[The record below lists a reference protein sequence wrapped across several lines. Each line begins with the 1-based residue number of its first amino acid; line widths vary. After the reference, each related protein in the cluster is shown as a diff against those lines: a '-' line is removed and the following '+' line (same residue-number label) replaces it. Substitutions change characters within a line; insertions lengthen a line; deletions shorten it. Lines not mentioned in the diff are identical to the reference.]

1 MSKEVFTLKQ
11 VAQSI
16 RKTLE
21 SRYERT
27 YWVKAE
33 IYKMNLFPSGH
44 AFPEL
49 VQRTDDKIVANLSGV
64 IWKTNYGRIS
74 KQFEATV
81 KEPFSEGKE
90 VLMLVKITFSEVYGL
105 SLHITDIDP
114 SYSLGALHKLK
125 LETIDALNK
134 LGILQKNQSLSLSLP
149 KRIAV
154 ISAES
159 SKGLSDFMQVLSA
172 SLSQIGISTFL
183 FNATVQGDQAVESIL
198 QAFNKIE
205 RVRQHFDAVVIVRGG
220 GAEVGMSCYD
230 DFKLCKRI
238 AEFPLPVLCGIGHS
252 TNLTVAEMVA
262 YSHAITPSVL
272 ASDLLQEFELKLLEL
287 HAIYANLNLVQSTL
301 ITNIKNTFNQTVS
314 KINGVTKWRFE
325 RINNQLNTIEQRSIQ
340 EAKQILSFHKQ
351 YISSSP
357 IAIQTLV
364 KKSHQIEHHRRTM
377 LQQQL
382 TFTMNRMVDKNGTM
396 IESLEKQVQLMS
408 PSAVLARGFAI
419 ARSNGKAL
427 LSKTELRPGTM
438 IQIELSDG
446 TAEAEV
452 KST

>member
-64 IWKTNYGRIS
+64 IWKTNYGRIA

-134 LGILQKNQSLSLSLP
+134 LGILQKNQSLRLPLP

-159 SKGLSDFMQVLSA
+159 SKGLSDFMQVLSG
-172 SLSQIGISTFL
+172 STFGISTFL
-183 FNATVQGDQAVESIL
+183 FNATVQGDQAVASIL
-198 QAFNKIE
+198 KAFDKIE

-230 DFKLCKRI
+230 DFNLCKRI

-287 HAIYANLNLVQSTL
+287 HAIHANLYLAQSKL
-301 ITNIKNTFNQTVS
+301 ITNTKNTFNQTVS
-314 KINGVTKWRFE
+314 NINGVTKWRFE
-325 RINNQLNTIEQRSIQ
+325 RINNQLSTIEQRSIQ
-340 EAKQILSFHKQ
+340 EAKHILSFHKQ
-351 YISSSP
+351 YISTSP

-382 TFTMNRMVDKNGTM
+382 NFTMNRMVDKNGTM

-427 LSKTELRPGTM
+427 LSKTELHPGSM

>member
-64 IWKTNYGRIS
+64 IWKTNYGRIA

-134 LGILQKNQSLSLSLP
+134 LGILQKNQSLRLSLP

-172 SLSQIGISTFL
+172 SQSQIGISTFL

-205 RVRQHFDAVVIVRGG
+205 RVRQYFDAVVIVRGG

-272 ASDLLQEFELKLLEL
+272 ASDLLQEFELKLHEL
-287 HAIYANLNLVQSTL
+287 HAICTNLNLVQSKL
-301 ITNIKNTFNQTVS
+301 LTNIKNTFDQTVS

-419 ARSNGKAL
+419 ARSNGKAV

>member
-1 MSKEVFTLKQ
+1 
-11 VAQSI
+11 
-16 RKTLE
+16 
-21 SRYERT
+21 
-27 YWVKAE
+27 
-33 IYKMNLFPSGH
+33 MNLFPSGH

-49 VQRTDDKIVANLSGV
+49 VQRTDGKIVANLSGV

-105 SLHITDIDP
+105 SLHVTDIDP

-134 LGILQKNQSLSLSLP
+134 LGILQKNQSLRLSLP

-159 SKGLSDFMQVLSA
+159 SKGLSDFMQVLSG
-172 SLSQIGISTFL
+172 SSFGIATFL
-183 FNATVQGDQAVESIL
+183 FNATVQGDQAIESIL
-198 QAFNKIE
+198 KAFNKIE
-205 RVRQHFDAVVIVRGG
+205 LVRQHFDAVVIVRGG

-230 DFKLCKRI
+230 DFNLCKRI

-287 HAIYANLNLVQSTL
+287 HAICAKLNHVQSNL
-301 ITNIKNTFNQTVS
+301 ITNTKSTFNQAVS

-325 RINNQLNTIEQRSIQ
+325 RINNQLNAIEQRSIQ
-340 EAKQILSFHKQ
+340 ETKHLLLFHKQ

-382 TFTMNRMVDKNGTM
+382 TFTMNRMVDKNAAI
-396 IESLEKQVQLMS
+396 IESLEKQIHLMS

-419 ARSNGKAL
+419 ARSNGKAI
-427 LSKTELRPGTM
+427 LSKTELHPGSM
-438 IQIELSDG
+438 ILIELSDG

>member
-49 VQRTDDKIVANLSGV
+49 VQRTDGKIVANLSGV

-172 SLSQIGISTFL
+172 SQSQIGISTFL

-205 RVRQHFDAVVIVRGG
+205 RVRQYFDAVVIVRGG

-262 YSHAITPSVL
+262 YLHAITPSVL
-272 ASDLLQEFELKLLEL
+272 ASDLLQEFELKLNEL
-287 HAIYANLNLVQSTL
+287 HAICTNLNLVQSKL
-301 ITNIKNTFNQTVS
+301 LTNIKNTFNQTVS

-325 RINNQLNTIEQRSIQ
+325 RISNQLNTIEQRSIQ

-382 TFTMNRMVDKNGTM
+382 TFTMNRMVDKNGIM

-408 PSAVLARGFAI
+408 PSAVLARGFSI
-419 ARSNGKAL
+419 ARSNGKAV

>member
-49 VQRTDDKIVANLSGV
+49 VQRTDGKIVANLSGV
-64 IWKTNYGRIS
+64 IWKTHYGRIS

-172 SLSQIGISTFL
+172 SQSQIGISTFL

-205 RVRQHFDAVVIVRGG
+205 RVRQYFDAVVIVRGG

-272 ASDLLQEFELKLLEL
+272 ASDLLQEFELKLNEL
-287 HAIYANLNLVQSTL
+287 HAICTNLNLVQSKL
-301 ITNIKNTFNQTVS
+301 LTNIKNTFNQTVS

-325 RINNQLNTIEQRSIQ
+325 RISNQLNTIEQRSIK

-382 TFTMNRMVDKNGTM
+382 TFTMNRMVDKNGIM

-408 PSAVLARGFAI
+408 PSAVLARGFSI
-419 ARSNGKAL
+419 ARSNGKAV

>member
-49 VQRTDDKIVANLSGV
+49 VQRTNDKIVANLSGV
-64 IWKTNYGRIS
+64 IWKTNYGRIA

-125 LETIDALNK
+125 LETIDTLNK
-134 LGILQKNQSLSLSLP
+134 LGILQKNQSLRLPLP

-159 SKGLSDFMQVLSA
+159 SKGLSDFMQVLSG
-172 SLSQIGISTFL
+172 STFGISTFL
-183 FNATVQGDQAVESIL
+183 FNATVQGDQAVASIL
-198 QAFNKIE
+198 KAFDKIE

-230 DFKLCKRI
+230 DFNLCKRI

-287 HAIYANLNLVQSTL
+287 HTIHANLYLAQSKL
-301 ITNIKNTFNQTVS
+301 ITNTKNTFNQTVS
-314 KINGVTKWRFE
+314 NINGVTKWRFE
-325 RINNQLNTIEQRSIQ
+325 RINNQLSTIEQRSIQ
-340 EAKQILSFHKQ
+340 EAKHILSFHKQ
-351 YISSSP
+351 YISTSP

-382 TFTMNRMVDKNGTM
+382 NFTLNRMVDKNGTM

>member
-49 VQRTDDKIVANLSGV
+49 VQRTDGKIVANLSGV

-172 SLSQIGISTFL
+172 SQSQIGISTFL

-205 RVRQHFDAVVIVRGG
+205 RVRQYFDAVVIVRGG

-272 ASDLLQEFELKLLEL
+272 ASDLLQEFELKLNEL
-287 HAIYANLNLVQSTL
+287 HAICTNLNLVQSKL
-301 ITNIKNTFNQTVS
+301 LTNIKNTFNQTVS

-325 RINNQLNTIEQRSIQ
+325 RISNQLNTIEQRSIQ

-408 PSAVLARGFAI
+408 PSAVLARGFSI
-419 ARSNGKAL
+419 ARSNGKAV

>member
-21 SRYERT
+21 SRYERV

-49 VQRTDDKIVANLSGV
+49 VQRTDGKIVANLSGV

-105 SLHITDIDP
+105 SLHVTDIDP

-134 LGILQKNQSLSLSLP
+134 LGILQKNQSLRLSLP

-159 SKGLSDFMQVLSA
+159 SKGLSDFMQVLSG
-172 SLSQIGISTFL
+172 SSFGIATFL
-183 FNATVQGDQAVESIL
+183 FNATVQGDQAIESIL
-198 QAFNKIE
+198 KAFNKIE
-205 RVRQHFDAVVIVRGG
+205 LVRQHFDAVVIVRGG

-230 DFKLCKRI
+230 DFNLCKRI

-287 HAIYANLNLVQSTL
+287 HAICAKLNHVQSNL
-301 ITNIKNTFNQTVS
+301 ITNTKSTFNQAVS

-325 RINNQLNTIEQRSIQ
+325 RINNQLNAIEQRSIQ
-340 EAKQILSFHKQ
+340 ETKHLLLFHKQ

-357 IAIQTLV
+357 LAIQTLV

-382 TFTMNRMVDKNGTM
+382 TFTMNRMVDKNAAI
-396 IESLEKQVQLMS
+396 IESLEKQIHLMS

-419 ARSNGKAL
+419 ARSNGKAI
-427 LSKTELRPGTM
+427 LSKTELHPGSM
-438 IQIELSDG
+438 IQIELNDG

>member
-49 VQRTDDKIVANLSGV
+49 VQRTDGKIVANLSGV

-159 SKGLSDFMQVLSA
+159 SKGLSDFIQVLSA
-172 SLSQIGISTFL
+172 SQSQIGISTFL

-205 RVRQHFDAVVIVRGG
+205 RVRQYFDAVVIVRGG

-272 ASDLLQEFELKLLEL
+272 ASDLLQEFELKLNEL
-287 HAIYANLNLVQSTL
+287 HAICTNLNLVQSKL
-301 ITNIKNTFNQTVS
+301 LTNIKNTFNQTVS

-408 PSAVLARGFAI
+408 PSAVLARGFSI
-419 ARSNGKAL
+419 ARSNGKAV

>member
-64 IWKTNYGRIS
+64 IWKTNYGRIA
-74 KQFEATV
+74 KQFETTV

-134 LGILQKNQSLSLSLP
+134 LGILQKNQSLRLSLP

-159 SKGLSDFMQVLSA
+159 SKGLSDFMQVLSG
-172 SLSQIGISTFL
+172 STFGISTFL
-183 FNATVQGDQAVESIL
+183 FNATVQGDQAVASIL
-198 QAFNKIE
+198 KAFDKIE

-230 DFKLCKRI
+230 DFNLCKRI

-287 HAIYANLNLVQSTL
+287 HAIHANLYLAQSKL
-301 ITNIKNTFNQTVS
+301 ITNTKNTFNQTVS
-314 KINGVTKWRFE
+314 NINGVTKWRFE
-325 RINNQLNTIEQRSIQ
+325 RINNQLSTIEQRSIQ
-340 EAKQILSFHKQ
+340 EAKHILSFHKQ
-351 YISSSP
+351 YISTSP

-382 TFTMNRMVDKNGTM
+382 NFTMNRMVDKNGTM

-427 LSKTELRPGTM
+427 LSKTELHPGAM

>member
-1 MSKEVFTLKQ
+1 
-11 VAQSI
+11 
-16 RKTLE
+16 
-21 SRYERT
+21 
-27 YWVKAE
+27 
-33 IYKMNLFPSGH
+33 MNLFPSGH

-49 VQRTDDKIVANLSGV
+49 VQRTDGKIVANLSGV

-172 SLSQIGISTFL
+172 SQSQIGISTFL

-205 RVRQHFDAVVIVRGG
+205 RVRQYFDAVVIVRGG

-272 ASDLLQEFELKLLEL
+272 ASDLLQEFELKLNEL
-287 HAIYANLNLVQSTL
+287 HAICTNLNLVQSKL
-301 ITNIKNTFNQTVS
+301 LTNIKNTFNQTVS
-314 KINGVTKWRFE
+314 KINGVTEWRFE
-325 RINNQLNTIEQRSIQ
+325 RISNQLNTIEQRSIQ

-408 PSAVLARGFAI
+408 PSAVLARGFSI
-419 ARSNGKAL
+419 ARSNGKAV

>member
-1 MSKEVFTLKQ
+1 
-11 VAQSI
+11 
-16 RKTLE
+16 
-21 SRYERT
+21 
-27 YWVKAE
+27 
-33 IYKMNLFPSGH
+33 
-44 AFPEL
+44 
-49 VQRTDDKIVANLSGV
+49 
-64 IWKTNYGRIS
+64 
-74 KQFEATV
+74 
-81 KEPFSEGKE
+81 
-90 VLMLVKITFSEVYGL
+90 
-105 SLHITDIDP
+105 
-114 SYSLGALHKLK
+114 
-125 LETIDALNK
+125 
-134 LGILQKNQSLSLSLP
+134 
-149 KRIAV
+149 
-154 ISAES
+154 
-159 SKGLSDFMQVLSA
+159 MQVLSA
-172 SLSQIGISTFL
+172 SQSQIGISTFL

-205 RVRQHFDAVVIVRGG
+205 RVRQYFDAVVIVRGG

-272 ASDLLQEFELKLLEL
+272 ASDLLQEFELKLNEL
-287 HAIYANLNLVQSTL
+287 HAICTNLNLVQSKL
-301 ITNIKNTFNQTVS
+301 LTNIKNTFNQTVS

-419 ARSNGKAL
+419 ARSNGKAV

>member
-64 IWKTNYGRIS
+64 IWKTNYGRIA

-134 LGILQKNQSLSLSLP
+134 LGILQKNQSLRLSLP

-159 SKGLSDFMQVLSA
+159 SKGLSDFMQVLSG
-172 SLSQIGISTFL
+172 STFGISTFL
-183 FNATVQGDQAVESIL
+183 FNSTVQGDQAVASIL
-198 QAFNKIE
+198 KAFDKIE

-287 HAIYANLNLVQSTL
+287 HAIHANLYLAQSKL
-301 ITNIKNTFNQTVS
+301 ITNTKNTFNQTVS
-314 KINGVTKWRFE
+314 NINGVTKWRFE
-325 RINNQLNTIEQRSIQ
+325 RINNQLSTIEQRSIQ
-340 EAKQILSFHKQ
+340 EAKHILSFHKQ
-351 YISSSP
+351 YISTSP

-382 TFTMNRMVDKNGTM
+382 NFTMNRMVDKNGTM

-408 PSAVLARGFAI
+408 PSAVLARGFSI
-419 ARSNGKAL
+419 ARSNGKAV
-427 LSKTELRPGTM
+427 LSKTELHPGSM

>member
-49 VQRTDDKIVANLSGV
+49 VQRTDGKIVANLNGV

-134 LGILQKNQSLSLSLP
+134 LGILQRNQSLRLSLP

-172 SLSQIGISTFL
+172 SQSKFGISTFL

-205 RVRQHFDAVVIVRGG
+205 RVRQYFDAVVIVRGG

-272 ASDLLQEFELKLLEL
+272 AADLLQEFELKLLEL
-287 HAIYANLNLVQSTL
+287 DAICANLKQAQNRLLTD
-301 ITNIKNTFNQTVS
+301 TKNTFHQTVS

-325 RINNQLNTIEQRSIQ
+325 RINNQLGTAEQRCIQ
-340 EAKQILSFHKQ
+340 EIQHVLTFHKQ

-377 LQQQL
+377 LEQQL
-382 TFTMNRMVDKNGTM
+382 SFTMSRMVDKNATL

-408 PSAVLARGFAI
+408 PAAVLARGFAI
-419 ARSNGKAL
+419 ARSKGKAL
-427 LSKTELRPGTM
+427 LSKTELHPGSM

>member
-49 VQRTDDKIVANLSGV
+49 VQRTDGKIVANLSGV

-105 SLHITDIDP
+105 SLHVTDIDP

-125 LETIDALNK
+125 LETINELNK
-134 LGILQKNQSLSLSLP
+134 LGILQKNQSLRLSLP

-159 SKGLSDFMQVLSA
+159 SKGLSDFMQVLSG
-172 SLSQIGISTFL
+172 SSFGISTFL
-183 FNATVQGDQAVESIL
+183 FNATVQGDQAIESIL
-198 QAFNKIE
+198 KAFNKIE
-205 RVRQHFDAVVIVRGG
+205 QVRQYFDAVVIVRGG

-272 ASDLLQEFELKLLEL
+272 AADLLQEFELKLLEL
-287 HAIYANLNLVQSTL
+287 DAICANLKQAQNRVVTD
-301 ITNIKNTFNQTVS
+301 TKNTFHQTVS

-325 RINNQLNTIEQRSIQ
+325 RINNQLSTIEQRSIQ
-340 EAKQILSFHKQ
+340 ETKHILSFHKQ
-351 YISSSP
+351 YISTSP

-382 TFTMNRMVDKNGTM
+382 TFTMNRMVDKNAAI
-396 IESLEKQVQLMS
+396 IESLEKQIHLMS

-419 ARSNGKAL
+419 ARSNGKAI
-427 LSKTELRPGTM
+427 LSKTELHPGSM

>member
-1 MSKEVFTLKQ
+1 
-11 VAQSI
+11 
-16 RKTLE
+16 
-21 SRYERT
+21 
-27 YWVKAE
+27 
-33 IYKMNLFPSGH
+33 
-44 AFPEL
+44 
-49 VQRTDDKIVANLSGV
+49 
-64 IWKTNYGRIS
+64 
-74 KQFEATV
+74 
-81 KEPFSEGKE
+81 
-90 VLMLVKITFSEVYGL
+90 MLVKITFSEVYGL
-105 SLHITDIDP
+105 SLHVTDIDP

-134 LGILQKNQSLSLSLP
+134 LGILQKNQSLRLSLP

-159 SKGLSDFMQVLSA
+159 SKGLSDFMQVLSG
-172 SLSQIGISTFL
+172 SSFGIATFL
-183 FNATVQGDQAVESIL
+183 FNATVQGDQAIESIL
-198 QAFNKIE
+198 KAFNKIE
-205 RVRQHFDAVVIVRGG
+205 LVRQHFDAVVIVRGG

-230 DFKLCKRI
+230 DFNLCKRI

-287 HAIYANLNLVQSTL
+287 HAICAKLNHVQSNL
-301 ITNIKNTFNQTVS
+301 ITNTKSTFNQAVS

-325 RINNQLNTIEQRSIQ
+325 RINNQLNAIEQRSIQ
-340 EAKQILSFHKQ
+340 EPKHLLLFHKQ

-357 IAIQTLV
+357 LAIQTLV

-382 TFTMNRMVDKNGTM
+382 TFTMNRMVDKNAAI
-396 IESLEKQVQLMS
+396 IESLEKQIHLMS

-419 ARSNGKAL
+419 ARSNGKAI
-427 LSKTELRPGTM
+427 LSKTELHPGSM

>member
-49 VQRTDDKIVANLSGV
+49 VQRTDGKIVANLSGV

-172 SLSQIGISTFL
+172 SQSQIGISTFL

-205 RVRQHFDAVVIVRGG
+205 RVRQYFDAVVIVRGG

-272 ASDLLQEFELKLLEL
+272 ASDLLQEFELKLNEL
-287 HAIYANLNLVQSTL
+287 HAICTNLNLVQSKL
-301 ITNIKNTFNQTVS
+301 LTNIKNTFNQTVS

-382 TFTMNRMVDKNGTM
+382 TFTMNRMVDKNGIM

-408 PSAVLARGFAI
+408 PSAVLARGFSI
-419 ARSNGKAL
+419 ARSNGKAV

>member
-49 VQRTDDKIVANLSGV
+49 VQRTDGKIVANLSGV

-134 LGILQKNQSLSLSLP
+134 LGILQKNQTLSLSLP

-172 SLSQIGISTFL
+172 TQSKIGISTFL

-205 RVRQHFDAVVIVRGG
+205 RVRQYFDAVVIVRGG

-272 ASDLLQEFELKLLEL
+272 ASDLLQEFELKLNEL
-287 HAIYANLNLVQSTL
+287 LAICTNLNLVQSKL
-301 ITNIKNTFNQTVS
+301 LTNIKNTFNQTVS

-325 RINNQLNTIEQRSIQ
+325 RINNQLNTIEQRNIQ

-382 TFTMNRMVDKNGTM
+382 TFTMNRMVDKNGIM

-408 PSAVLARGFAI
+408 PSAVLARGFSI
-419 ARSNGKAL
+419 ARSNGKAV

>member
-1 MSKEVFTLKQ
+1 MSNEVFTLKQ

-49 VQRTDDKIVANLSGV
+49 VQRTDGKIVANLSGV

-134 LGILQKNQSLSLSLP
+134 LGILQRNQSLRLSLP

-172 SLSQIGISTFL
+172 SQSKFGISTFL

-205 RVRQHFDAVVIVRGG
+205 RVRQYFDAVVIVRGG

-272 ASDLLQEFELKLLEL
+272 AADLLQEFELKLLEL
-287 HAIYANLNLVQSTL
+287 DAICANLKQSQNHLLTD
-301 ITNIKNTFNQTVS
+301 TKNTFHQTVS

-325 RINNQLNTIEQRSIQ
+325 RINNQLGTAEQRCIQ
-340 EAKQILSFHKQ
+340 EVQHVLSFHKQ

-377 LQQQL
+377 LEQQL
-382 TFTMNRMVDKNGTM
+382 SFTMSRMVDKNATL

-408 PSAVLARGFAI
+408 PAAVLARGFAI

-427 LSKTELRPGTM
+427 LSKTELHPGSM

>member
-49 VQRTDDKIVANLSGV
+49 VQRTDGKIVANLSGV
-64 IWKTNYGRIS
+64 IWKTNYGRIA

-172 SLSQIGISTFL
+172 SQSQIGISTFL

-205 RVRQHFDAVVIVRGG
+205 RVRQYFDAVVIVRGG

-272 ASDLLQEFELKLLEL
+272 ASDLLQEFELKLNEL
-287 HAIYANLNLVQSTL
+287 HAICTNLNLVQSKL
-301 ITNIKNTFNQTVS
+301 LTNIKNTFNQTVS

-377 LQQQL
+377 IQQQL
-382 TFTMNRMVDKNGTM
+382 TFTMNRMVDKNGIM

-408 PSAVLARGFAI
+408 PSAVLARGFSI
-419 ARSNGKAL
+419 ARSNGKAV

>member
-49 VQRTDDKIVANLSGV
+49 VQRTDGKIVANLSGV

-105 SLHITDIDP
+105 SLHVTDIDP

-125 LETIDALNK
+125 LETINALNK
-134 LGILQKNQSLSLSLP
+134 LGILQKNQSLRLSLP

-159 SKGLSDFMQVLSA
+159 SKGLSDFMQVLSG
-172 SLSQIGISTFL
+172 SSFGISTFL
-183 FNATVQGDQAVESIL
+183 FNATVQGDQAIESIL
-198 QAFNKIE
+198 KAFNKIE
-205 RVRQHFDAVVIVRGG
+205 QVRQYFDAVVIVRGG

-238 AEFPLPVLCGIGHS
+238 AEFPLPVMCGIGHS

-272 ASDLLQEFELKLLEL
+272 AADLLQEFELKLLEL
-287 HAIYANLNLVQSTL
+287 DATCANLKQAQNRIVTD
-301 ITNIKNTFNQTVS
+301 TKNTFHQTVS

-325 RINNQLNTIEQRSIQ
+325 RINNQLSTIEQRSIQ
-340 EAKQILSFHKQ
+340 ETKHILSFHKQ
-351 YISSSP
+351 YISTSP

-382 TFTMNRMVDKNGTM
+382 TFTMNRMVDKNAAI
-396 IESLEKQVQLMS
+396 IESLEKQIHLMS

-419 ARSNGKAL
+419 ARSNGKAI
-427 LSKTELRPGTM
+427 LSKTELHPGSM

>member
-49 VQRTDDKIVANLSGV
+49 VQRTDGKIVANLSGV

-105 SLHITDIDP
+105 SLHVTDIDP

-134 LGILQKNQSLSLSLP
+134 LGILQKNQSLRLSLP

-159 SKGLSDFMQVLSA
+159 SKGLSDFMQVLSG
-172 SLSQIGISTFL
+172 SSFGISTFL
-183 FNATVQGDQAVESIL
+183 FNATVQGDQAIESIL
-198 QAFNKIE
+198 KAFNKIE
-205 RVRQHFDAVVIVRGG
+205 QVRQYFDAVVIVRGG

-272 ASDLLQEFELKLLEL
+272 AADLLQEFELKLLEL
-287 HAIYANLNLVQSTL
+287 DAICANLKQAQNRLVTD
-301 ITNIKNTFNQTVS
+301 TKNTFNQAVS

-325 RINNQLNTIEQRSIQ
+325 RINNQLNAIEQRSIQ
-340 EAKQILSFHKQ
+340 ETKHLLLFHKQ
-351 YISSSP
+351 YISTSP

-382 TFTMNRMVDKNGTM
+382 TFTMNRMVDKNATI
-396 IESLEKQVQLMS
+396 IESLEKQIHLMS

-419 ARSNGKAL
+419 ARSNGKAI
-427 LSKTELRPGTM
+427 LSKTELHPGSM

>member
-49 VQRTDDKIVANLSGV
+49 VQRTDGKIVANLSGV

-159 SKGLSDFMQVLSA
+159 SKGLSDFMQVLSG
-172 SLSQIGISTFL
+172 SSFGISTFL

-205 RVRQHFDAVVIVRGG
+205 RVRQYFDAVVIVRGG

-272 ASDLLQEFELKLLEL
+272 ASDLLQEFELKLNEL
-287 HAIYANLNLVQSTL
+287 HAICTNLNLVQSKL
-301 ITNIKNTFNQTVS
+301 LTNIKNTFNQTVS

-325 RINNQLNTIEQRSIQ
+325 RINNQLNTIELRSIQ

-408 PSAVLARGFAI
+408 PSAVLARGFSI
-419 ARSNGKAL
+419 ARSNGKAV
-427 LSKTELRPGTM
+427 LSKAELRPGTM

>member
-21 SRYERT
+21 SRYERV

-49 VQRTDDKIVANLSGV
+49 VQRTDGKIVANLSGV

-105 SLHITDIDP
+105 SLHVTDIDP

-134 LGILQKNQSLSLSLP
+134 LGILQKNQSLRLSLP

-159 SKGLSDFMQVLSA
+159 SKGLSDFMQVLSG
-172 SLSQIGISTFL
+172 SSFGIATFL
-183 FNATVQGDQAVESIL
+183 FNATVQGDQAIESIL
-198 QAFNKIE
+198 KAFNKIE
-205 RVRQHFDAVVIVRGG
+205 LVRQHFDAVVIVRGG

-230 DFKLCKRI
+230 DFNLCKRI

-287 HAIYANLNLVQSTL
+287 HAICAKLNHVQSNL
-301 ITNIKNTFNQTVS
+301 ITNTKSTFNQAVS

-325 RINNQLNTIEQRSIQ
+325 RINNQLGTAEQRCIQ
-340 EAKQILSFHKQ
+340 EVQNVLSFHKQ

-377 LQQQL
+377 LEQQL
-382 TFTMNRMVDKNGTM
+382 SFTMSRMVDKNATL

-408 PSAVLARGFAI
+408 PAAVLARGFAI

-427 LSKTELRPGTM
+427 LSKTELHPGSM

-452 KST
+452 K

>member
-16 RKTLE
+16 RKTIE

-49 VQRTDDKIVANLSGV
+49 VQRTDGKIVANLSGV

-134 LGILQKNQSLSLSLP
+134 LGILQKNQSLRLSLP

-172 SLSQIGISTFL
+172 SQSKFGISTFL

-205 RVRQHFDAVVIVRGG
+205 RVRQYFDAVVIVRGG

-272 ASDLLQEFELKLLEL
+272 AADLLQEFELKLLEL
-287 HAIYANLNLVQSTL
+287 DAICANLKQAQNRLLTD
-301 ITNIKNTFNQTVS
+301 TKNTFHQTVS

-325 RINNQLNTIEQRSIQ
+325 RINNQLSTAEQRCIQ
-340 EAKQILSFHKQ
+340 EIQHVLSFHKQ
-351 YISSSP
+351 YLSSSP

-377 LQQQL
+377 LEQQL
-382 TFTMNRMVDKNGTM
+382 SFTMSRMIDKNATL

-408 PSAVLARGFAI
+408 PAAVLARGFAI

-427 LSKTELRPGTM
+427 LSKTELHPGSM

>member
-49 VQRTDDKIVANLSGV
+49 VQRTDGKIVANLSGV

-134 LGILQKNQSLSLSLP
+134 QNIL
-149 KRIAV
+149 
-154 ISAES
+154 
-159 SKGLSDFMQVLSA
+159 
-172 SLSQIGISTFL
+172 
-183 FNATVQGDQAVESIL
+183 
-198 QAFNKIE
+198 
-205 RVRQHFDAVVIVRGG
+205 
-220 GAEVGMSCYD
+220 
-230 DFKLCKRI
+230 
-238 AEFPLPVLCGIGHS
+238 
-252 TNLTVAEMVA
+252 
-262 YSHAITPSVL
+262 
-272 ASDLLQEFELKLLEL
+272 
-287 HAIYANLNLVQSTL
+287 
-301 ITNIKNTFNQTVS
+301 
-314 KINGVTKWRFE
+314 
-325 RINNQLNTIEQRSIQ
+325 
-340 EAKQILSFHKQ
+340 
-351 YISSSP
+351 
-357 IAIQTLV
+357 
-364 KKSHQIEHHRRTM
+364 
-377 LQQQL
+377 
-382 TFTMNRMVDKNGTM
+382 
-396 IESLEKQVQLMS
+396 
-408 PSAVLARGFAI
+408 
-419 ARSNGKAL
+419 
-427 LSKTELRPGTM
+427 
-438 IQIELSDG
+438 
-446 TAEAEV
+446 
-452 KST
+452 

>member
-21 SRYERT
+21 SRYERV

-49 VQRTDDKIVANLSGV
+49 VQRTDGKIVANLSGV

-105 SLHITDIDP
+105 SLHVTDIDP

-134 LGILQKNQSLSLSLP
+134 LGILQKNQTLSLSLP

-172 SLSQIGISTFL
+172 SQSKFGISTFL

-205 RVRQHFDAVVIVRGG
+205 RVRQYFDAVVIVRGG

-230 DFKLCKRI
+230 DFNLCKRI

-287 HAIYANLNLVQSTL
+287 HAICAKLNHVQSNL
-301 ITNIKNTFNQTVS
+301 ITNTKSTFNQAVS

-325 RINNQLNTIEQRSIQ
+325 RINNQLNAIEQRSIQ
-340 EAKQILSFHKQ
+340 ETKHLLLFHKQ

-382 TFTMNRMVDKNGTM
+382 TFTMNRMVDKNAAI
-396 IESLEKQVQLMS
+396 IESLEKQIHLMS

-419 ARSNGKAL
+419 ARSNGKAI
-427 LSKTELRPGTM
+427 LSKTELHPGSM
-438 IQIELSDG
+438 ILIELSDG

>member
-1 MSKEVFTLKQ
+1 MSNEVFTLKQ

-49 VQRTDDKIVANLSGV
+49 VQRTDGKIVANLSGV

-134 LGILQKNQSLSLSLP
+134 LGILQKNQSLRLSLP

-172 SLSQIGISTFL
+172 AQSKFGISTFL

-205 RVRQHFDAVVIVRGG
+205 RVRQYFDAVVIVRGG

-287 HAIYANLNLVQSTL
+287 HAICAKLNHVQSNL
-301 ITNIKNTFNQTVS
+301 ITNTKSTFNQAVS

-325 RINNQLNTIEQRSIQ
+325 RINNQLNAIEQRSIQ
-340 EAKQILSFHKQ
+340 ETKHLLLFHKQ

-382 TFTMNRMVDKNGTM
+382 TFTMNRMVDKNAAI
-396 IESLEKQVQLMS
+396 IESLEKQIHLMS

-419 ARSNGKAL
+419 ARSNGKAI
-427 LSKTELRPGTM
+427 LSKTELHPGSM
-438 IQIELSDG
+438 ILIELSDG

>member
-21 SRYERT
+21 SRYERV

-49 VQRTDDKIVANLSGV
+49 VQRTDGKIVANLSGV

-105 SLHITDIDP
+105 SLHVTDIDP

-134 LGILQKNQSLSLSLP
+134 LGILQKNQSLRLSLP

-172 SLSQIGISTFL
+172 SQSKIGISTFL

-205 RVRQHFDAVVIVRGG
+205 RVRQYFDAVVIVRGG

-230 DFKLCKRI
+230 DFNLCKRI

-287 HAIYANLNLVQSTL
+287 HAICAKLNHVQSNL
-301 ITNIKNTFNQTVS
+301 ITNTKSTFNQAVS

-325 RINNQLNTIEQRSIQ
+325 RINNQLSTAEQRCIQ
-340 EAKQILSFHKQ
+340 EVQNVLSFHKQ

-377 LQQQL
+377 LEQQL
-382 TFTMNRMVDKNGTM
+382 SFTMSRMVDKNATL

-408 PSAVLARGFAI
+408 PAAVLARGFAI

-427 LSKTELRPGTM
+427 LSKTELHPGSM

>member
-1 MSKEVFTLKQ
+1 
-11 VAQSI
+11 
-16 RKTLE
+16 
-21 SRYERT
+21 
-27 YWVKAE
+27 
-33 IYKMNLFPSGH
+33 MNLFPSGH

-49 VQRTDDKIVANLSGV
+49 VQRTNDKIVANLSGV
-64 IWKTNYGRIS
+64 IWKTNYGRIA

-125 LETIDALNK
+125 LETIDTLNK
-134 LGILQKNQSLSLSLP
+134 LGILQKNQSLRLPLP

-159 SKGLSDFMQVLSA
+159 SKGLSDFMQVLSG
-172 SLSQIGISTFL
+172 STFGISTFL
-183 FNATVQGDQAVESIL
+183 FNATVQGDQAVASIL
-198 QAFNKIE
+198 KAFDKIE

-230 DFKLCKRI
+230 DFNLCKRI

-287 HAIYANLNLVQSTL
+287 HTIHANLYLAQSKL
-301 ITNIKNTFNQTVS
+301 ITNTKNTFNQTVS
-314 KINGVTKWRFE
+314 NINGVTKWRFE
-325 RINNQLNTIEQRSIQ
+325 RINNQLSTIEQRSIQ
-340 EAKQILSFHKQ
+340 EAKHILSFHKQ
-351 YISSSP
+351 YISTSP

-382 TFTMNRMVDKNGTM
+382 NFTLNRMVDKNGTM

>member
-1 MSKEVFTLKQ
+1 MSNEVFTLKQ

-49 VQRTDDKIVANLSGV
+49 VQRTDGKIVANLSGV

-134 LGILQKNQSLSLSLP
+134 LGILQMNQSLRLSLP

-172 SLSQIGISTFL
+172 SQSKFGISTFL

-205 RVRQHFDAVVIVRGG
+205 RVRQYFDAVVIVRGG

-272 ASDLLQEFELKLLEL
+272 ATDLLQEFELTLLALE
-287 HAIYANLNLVQSTL
+287 AIRTNLKESQNRLLTD
-301 ITNIKNTFNQTVS
+301 TKNTFHQTVS

-325 RINNQLNTIEQRSIQ
+325 RIKNQLRTAEHRGIQ
-340 EAKQILSFHKQ
+340 EAQNVLSFHKQ

-357 IAIQTLV
+357 IAIQMLV
-364 KKSHQIEHHRRTM
+364 NKSHQIEHHHRTI
-377 LQQQL
+377 LQHQL
-382 TFTMNRMVDKNGTM
+382 TFNLNKMVDKNTTT

-427 LSKTELRPGTM
+427 LSKTEIHPGSM

>member
-49 VQRTDDKIVANLSGV
+49 VQRTDGKIVANLSGV

-134 LGILQKNQSLSLSLP
+134 LGILQKNQSLRLSLP

-172 SLSQIGISTFL
+172 SQSKFGISTFL

-205 RVRQHFDAVVIVRGG
+205 RVRQYFDAVVIVRGG

-272 ASDLLQEFELKLLEL
+272 AADLLQEFELKLLEL
-287 HAIYANLNLVQSTL
+287 DALCANLKQTQNRLLTD
-301 ITNIKNTFNQTVS
+301 TKNTFHQTVS

-325 RINNQLNTIEQRSIQ
+325 RINNQLGTAEQRCIQ
-340 EAKQILSFHKQ
+340 EVQNVLSFHKQ

-377 LQQQL
+377 LEQQL
-382 TFTMNRMVDKNGTM
+382 SFTMSRMVDKNATL

-408 PSAVLARGFAI
+408 PAAVLARGFAI

-427 LSKTELRPGTM
+427 LSKTELHPGSM